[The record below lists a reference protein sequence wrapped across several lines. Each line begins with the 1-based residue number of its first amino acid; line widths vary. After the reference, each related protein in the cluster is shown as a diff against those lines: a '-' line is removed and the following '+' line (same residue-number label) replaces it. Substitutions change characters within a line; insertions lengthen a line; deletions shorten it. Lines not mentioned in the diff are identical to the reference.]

1 MGEQIIF
8 ITVISIF
15 CITVIFGLFLTHIYV
30 NQLYKGLDY
39 WTLAVF
45 FQLAAFIM
53 NAFNHQ
59 MPLWI
64 PLYLGNGLLMLSLI
78 LFNIGLHKFL
88 NIEDTFKDLFIV
100 LIMTMIGLVI
110 FSYGIDRI
118 DIRRV
123 IVTLVVIYMMIRM
136 FIQTSSQFKRIRLLI
151 LSPIM
156 FMTVFVS
163 LIMMIR
169 IVIIMTEQF
178 DDLLFYNFSASEL
191 IDAVTAIMFTMFS
204 FILIVS
210 VNLRAVEEL
219 KAERYKL
226 EQQSF
231 TDYLTGLPN
240 RRKLEQRMKEL
251 VLSRKT
257 FMVAITDIDEF
268 KTINDTYGHHIGDK
282 VLAEIAKIL
291 TNNKKEDYFV
301 ARFGGDEF
309 ITVIEVNLKNKEEF
323 HQIKNELETVQHL
336 IEIEDF
342 KFSVTLSTGI
352 SIYPKDANNI
362 VDLIK
367 LADGALYDVKHSG
380 KQGIKFHKNL

>member
-30 NQLYKGLDY
+30 NRLYKGLDY

-45 FQLAAFIM
+45 FQLAAFVM
-53 NAFNHQ
+53 NTFNHQ
-59 MPLWI
+59 LPSWI
-64 PLYLGNGLLMLSLI
+64 PLYVGNGLLILSLI
-78 LFNIGLHKFL
+78 LFNVGLHKFL
-88 NIEDTFKDLFIV
+88 QIEDTFKDLFIV
-100 LIMTMIGLVI
+100 LLLTMIGLVI
-110 FSYGIDRI
+110 FSYGVDRI

-136 FIQTSSQFKRIRLLI
+136 FIQTISQFKKIRLLI

-156 FMTVFVS
+156 FMTIFVS

-169 IVIIMTEQF
+169 IGVVMTEQF
-178 DDLLFYNFSASEL
+178 DQVIFLNFSASDL
-191 IDAVTAIMFTMFS
+191 IDSITAVMFTMFS
-204 FILIVS
+204 FILIIS

-219 KAERYKL
+219 KSERYKL

-240 RRKLEQRMKEL
+240 RRKLEQRMNYL
-251 VLSRKT
+251 VQNRKT

-268 KTINDTYGHHIGDK
+268 KTINDTYGHHVGDK

-291 TNNKKEDYFV
+291 VKNKKSDYFV

-309 ITVIEVNLKNKEEF
+309 ITVIEVNLKDKEEL
-323 HQIKNELETVQHL
+323 QYIKNDLETVQHQ

-380 KQGIKFHKNL
+380 KKGIKFHKNI